1 MKKRSLQIRATD
13 RERDMVRAIVRDSG
27 TPLSAMVLRMI
38 EALHRGDD
46 ILRREDILAPVPT
59 REDK

>member
-27 TPLSAMVLRMI
+27 VPLSAMVLRMI